1 MKPTLCT
8 IGVVLLVAGVANFS
22 NDAVF
27 WPTDPRL
34 QPLLGAFH
42 PAAMSLFA
50 NMLHPAAMHLAGNER
65 LKAAGWEP
73 HGDGSG
79 YWCKGTV
86 SHVHRDEALKEVAW
100 QAGEASEAA
109 QEAAVAP
116 LASPAGEGSG
126 IQFVTR
132 KDPGAPD
139 GMVTHE
145 ARLPLGR
152 GEYVRHCV
160 RLPNDASET
169 TVAAWHRVLAGHV
182 MRKAHPPS
190 SNSVTSDDLLV
201 TFRPILGVVQPCAL

>member
-1 MKPTLCT
+1 MPPLPPTFRSDHNPLQFT
-8 IGVVLLVAGVANFS
+8 GIAAPVLLTMDRKYPPSKEWMRFLS
-22 NDAVF
+22 EDMK
-27 WPTDPRL
+27 
-34 QPLLGAFH
+34 
-42 PAAMSLFA
+42 AATKA
-50 NMLHPAAMHLAGNER
+50 IEPWLAGNER
-65 LKAAGWEP
+65 LKAAGWEA

-79 YWCKGTV
+79 YWRKGIV

-100 QAGEASEAA
+100 QAGEASLAA

-145 ARLPLGR
+145 ARLPRGR

-190 SNSVTSDDLLV
+190 SNSVRSDDLLV
-201 TFRPILGVVQPCAL
+201 TFRPILGVVQPTAL